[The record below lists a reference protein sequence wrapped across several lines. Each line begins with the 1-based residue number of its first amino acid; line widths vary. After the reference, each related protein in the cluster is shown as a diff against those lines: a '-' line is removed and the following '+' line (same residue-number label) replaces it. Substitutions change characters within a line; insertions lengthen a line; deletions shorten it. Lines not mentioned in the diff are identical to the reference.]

1 MVNSMTGFAARQGD
15 LGAVS
20 WNWEIRSVNARG
32 LDIRLR
38 LPEGMDAVEAPLRKA
53 IAAKIGRGN
62 VTLTL
67 RMQRAECAGHVALD
81 TGQLSRVI
89 SALKLA
95 EDEARAQGVNLAAS
109 SGAALL
115 GLRGVVEISAPDD
128 GDPAELI
135 KALQKDIAPLV
146 ADFAGARADE
156 GASIG
161 VVLDGQLKQVRELVE
176 AATQAANDRS
186 AAQAAKFRANLA
198 SILDNAEGADPDRVA
213 QELAILAIKADVTEE
228 LDRLQTHVKAAE
240 DLLQLKG
247 VIGRKFD
254 FLMQEFN
261 REANTLCSKSG
272 SADLTAIGLNL
283 KTVIDQMRE
292 QVQNVE

>member
-67 RMQRAECAGHVALD
+67 RMQRAEGAGNVALD
-81 TGQLSRVI
+81 TAQLSRVI

-115 GLRGVVEISAPDD
+115 GLRGLMDLTAADD

-135 KALQKDIAPLV
+135 NALQKDIAPLV

-161 VVLDGQLKQVRELVE
+161 VVLDGQLKQVRGLVE

-198 SILDNAEGADPDRVA
+198 GIMDNAEGADPDRVA